1 MLSNAFAQSD
11 KYQKAMEVNVVAVD
25 TTRNPEALRELS
37 SKFERIADSEKTQW
51 LPYYYAALTQVN
63 AGTLLS
69 GGKMGGMADKL
80 DPIADKAESLITKAE
95 ALSKNNSEIYLVKKM
110 IATLRMMADPMNRY
124 MQYGPEAQKALE
136 MAKQLNA
143 NNPRVYLL
151 EGQDKFFTPEQYG
164 GSKVEAKRLFEE
176 AMKKYDAFKTT
187 SALEPTWGRGTTQY
201 FLLQSSK

>member
-1 MLSNAFAQSD
+1 MKKIFVLLFSTAMLSNAFAQSD

-63 AGTLLS
+63 A
-69 GGKMGGMADKL
+69 A
-80 DPIADKAESLITKAE
+80 
-95 ALSKNNSEIYLVKKM
+95 
-110 IATLRMMADPMNRY
+110 LRMMADPMSRY